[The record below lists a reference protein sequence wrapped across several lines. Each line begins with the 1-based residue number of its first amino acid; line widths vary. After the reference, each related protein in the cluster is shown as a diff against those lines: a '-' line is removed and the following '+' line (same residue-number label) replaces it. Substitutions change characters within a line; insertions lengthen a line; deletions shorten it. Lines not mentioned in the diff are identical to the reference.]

1 MENRY
6 KADGDCARD
15 DLVRLR
21 RLASLAPHDPDL
33 RLGLARRLLDF
44 WQADAAIEEIRA
56 VIAMVPNHLEARKL
70 LEQALALQLSK
81 PT

>member
-1 MENRY
+1 M
-6 KADGDCARD
+6 KTHCIADGDRARD

-33 RLGLARRLLDF
+33 RLGLAIKLLDF

-56 VIAMVPNHLEARKL
+56 VIAMVPNHLQARKL
-70 LEQALALQLSK
+70 LERALAQQLSK
-81 PT
+81 PM

>member
-1 MENRY
+1 MKIHCTAN
-6 KADGDCARD
+6 GDRARD
-15 DLVRLR
+15 SLDRLC

-33 RLGLARRLLDF
+33 RLGLAKKLLDF

-56 VIAMVPNHLEARKL
+56 VIAMVPNHLQARKL
-70 LEQALALQLSK
+70 LERALAQQLSK